1 MKQGW
6 SNFDHYWV
14 WAMAAWRFITLFPL
28 LLYLKFLL
36 RKKQL
41 TVPQIPDCVKIIK
54 NQ

>member
-28 LLYLKFLL
+28 LL
-36 RKKQL
+36 
-41 TVPQIPDCVKIIK
+41 CVFEISVKEK
-54 NQ
+54 TTHRSSNT